1 MSWESTQTQKVIT
14 VKARECVFYSD
25 GVRLDGLLQLPDEPA
40 TDECGYPAVVFCS
53 GYQGLKEL
61 IPGKFWNA
69 LTAAGIACF
78 SFDYRGFGTS
88 AGDRGRLL
96 PTEQVED
103 ALNGLSYLLEQPE
116 VDASRVALVGWG
128 FGGGI
133 VVQAAAEDE
142 RVAAVACLSGVGDGG
157 RAVRDSRTYPEWL
170 AIQDRIK
177 ADRVRRVLTGEAER
191 VSPWDIV
198 PLEPVTRADVDRE
211 MYAKHD
217 RFGIEMYLYSADA
230 YYRFQPEKVAHRI
243 SPRPLLI
250 MHGTRNGLH
259 PIDEA
264 RSLYACA
271 SEPKTLVELPDATH
285 LDWIEVGHPLYEEA
299 MHALTS
305 WLRDAMPGQADQHKG
320 APSVEQS
327 GTSTLRVVSPTVGS

>member
-1 MSWESTQTQKVIT
+1 MN
-14 VKARECVFYSD
+14 ARECEFYSD
-25 GVRLDGLLQLPDEPA
+25 GVRLDGLLQLPDAAPA
-40 TDECGYPAVVFCS
+40 DDRGYPAVVFCS

-88 AGDRGRLL
+88 DGDRGRLL
-96 PTEQVED
+96 PSEQVED
-103 ALNGLSYLLEQPE
+103 ALNGLTYLLEQPE
-116 VDASRVALVGWG
+116 IDVSRVALVGWG

-133 VVQAAAEDE
+133 VVQAAVDDK
-142 RVAAVACLSGVGDGG
+142 RVAAVACLSGIGDGG

-170 AIQDRIK
+170 AMQDRIK
-177 ADRVRRVLTGEAER
+177 ADRVRHVLTGEAER
-191 VSPWDIV
+191 VSPWDVV

-230 YYRFQPEKVAHRI
+230 YYRFQPEKVAAKI

-264 RSLYACA
+264 RSLYAHA
-271 SEPKTLVELPDATH
+271 AEPKLLVELPDATH
-285 LDWIEVGHPLYEEA
+285 LDWIEVGHPLHAEA
-299 MHALTS
+299 MQVLTS
-305 WLRDAMPGQADQHKG
+305 WLQEAMPRSEHEQIAVSGAEQAD
-320 APSVEQS
+320 ASE
-327 GTSTLRVVSPTVGS
+327 LRATGSR